1 MLHKFCHPVAVFC
14 NMFCIKFK
22 NGQIFPA
29 TFRCCIMLYSFG
41 LVHATLLHKGMR
53 TRSTACAPGAWG
65 SLTST
70 CSSKMLKLLRAFGQP
85 VQHMSEHLAKR
96 LQDVAFRRCQR
107 LDRPLNHESSWV
119 YVTCSVTMGL
129 PIHFCLRYST
139 IFFARTFFF
148 FCVTSFELLMFV
160 FFFALRFLICRW
172 FDFFLCVFF
181 FHLSWNFHSFHR
193 H

>member
-1 MLHKFCHPVAVFC
+1 MIFLKAWPNARSISTQHLAILLGTRCCISFATLLRYFARCW
-14 NMFCIKFK
+14 IKFK

-53 TRSTACAPGAWG
+53 TRSTGCAPGASG
-65 SLTST
+65 TLTST

-85 VQHMSEHLAKR
+85 VQHMSQHLAKI

-107 LDRPLNHESSWV
+107 LARPLNHKSSWV
-119 YVTCSVTMGL
+119 YVTCSVTRGL

-139 IFFARTFFF
+139 IFFAR
-148 FCVTSFELLMFV
+148 S
-160 FFFALRFLICRW
+160 
-172 FDFFLCVFF
+172 FFLRYLFWIVDVCFF
-181 FHLSWNFHSFHR
+181 SLR
-193 H
+193 CAI